1 MHESGMIRSLLRTA
15 QASAQEHGSQL
26 RAVTVRLGV
35 LAGGT
40 AAHLREHFAEEIA
53 RQQLGHIEL
62 DIIEDPDSLG
72 GVELVSVNL
81 ARPAD
86 D

>member
-1 MHESGMIRSLLRTA
+1 MHESGMIRSLLNTA
-15 QASAQEHGSQL
+15 QASAQEHESQL
-26 RAVTVRLGV
+26 RGVTVRLGV

-40 AAHLREHFAEEIA
+40 VEHLREHFEEETA
-53 RQQLGHIEL
+53 RLQWGQIEL
-62 DIIEDPDSLG
+62 NIVEDPDYLG
-72 GVELVSVNL
+72 GVELVSVDL